1 MKYIEK
7 DIQQAKQAVANIK
20 NSEHKAREIAL
31 ELYEVLKG
39 KDISL
44 KEYEMI
50 INCLNNMVYSNK
62 VI

>member
-1 MKYIEK
+1 MKYTEK
-7 DIQQAKQAVANIK
+7 DIQQAKQAVTNIK

-31 ELYEVLKG
+31 ELYEVLEV

-50 INCLNNMVYSNK
+50 INCLNNIVHSNT